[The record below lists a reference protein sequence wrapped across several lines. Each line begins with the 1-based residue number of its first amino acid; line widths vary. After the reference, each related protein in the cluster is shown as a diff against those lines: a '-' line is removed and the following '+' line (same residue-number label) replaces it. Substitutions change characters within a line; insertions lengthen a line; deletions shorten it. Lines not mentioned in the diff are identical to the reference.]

1 MTTVATIIS
10 LWLIVGLV
18 VGIAIGKTIALGDQ
32 DL

>member
-18 VGIAIGKTIALGDQ
+18 VGIVVGKSIALGNDE
-32 DL
+32 